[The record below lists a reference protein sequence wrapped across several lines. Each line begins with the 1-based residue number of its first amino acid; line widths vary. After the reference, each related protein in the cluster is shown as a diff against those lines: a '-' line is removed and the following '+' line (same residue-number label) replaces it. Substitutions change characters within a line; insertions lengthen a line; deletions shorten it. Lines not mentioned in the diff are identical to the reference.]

1 MSHTDRHDTAI
12 DMKHLVSLLCAVL
25 LLGTAASEAK
35 QPKQTKKEPLL
46 LIVET
51 DMGNDI
57 DDALAF
63 DLIYKAVDDGL
74 AKLLAVGNHKSSPTA
89 NEYVDILNTWYGY
102 GKTPLAYS
110 TTPVRND
117 HNPDY
122 TIAVAGM
129 KRADGKPA
137 FAHSKRPSQIENPVA
152 LYRRTLAKAADH
164 SVTFISLGFA
174 TELAKLLDSPADEH
188 SPLSGRDL
196 VAKKVKVLSIMAGS
210 YGKKKRAEYN
220 VVNDIPAMTKVFAEW
235 PTPIVQN
242 PFELGKRILYP
253 ATVID
258 GQFGWTDLHPVVE
271 GYRHYLKMPYNRPT
285 WDLLSVVWLLHPE
298 MFVAS
303 ETGKITVDAKGYT
316 HFTPSAEGNHRW
328 LTATDEQ
335 CKSIRDYIV
344 ATTTRQP
351 KHLKKSNKR

>member
-1 MSHTDRHDTAI
+1 
-12 DMKHLVSLLCAVL
+12 MKYIFSFLCAAL
-25 LLGTAASEAK
+25 LFGTATAEAK

-74 AKLLAVGNHKSSPTA
+74 AKLLAVGHHKQSPTA

-122 TIAVAGM
+122 TAAVVGM
-129 KRADGKPA
+129 KRADGKPL
-137 FAHSKRPSQIENPVA
+137 FAHSKRPSQIENPVT
-152 LYRRTLAKAADH
+152 LYRRTLAKAADN

-174 TELAKLLDSPADEH
+174 TELAKLLDSPADKY
-188 SPLSGRDL
+188 SPLTGREL

-242 PFELGKRILYP
+242 PFELGKRVMYP
-253 ATVID
+253 AKAIEE
-258 GQFGWTDLHPVVE
+258 QFGWTEAHPVVE
-271 GYRHYLKMPYNRPT
+271 GYKHYLKMPYNRPT

-298 MFVAS
+298 MFVES
-303 ETGKITVDAKGYT
+303 EAGTVTVDEKGYT
-316 HFTPSAEGNHRW
+316 HFTPSAEGRHRW
-328 LTATDEQ
+328 LTATAEQ
-335 CKSIRDYIV
+335 CKSQRDYII
-344 ATTTRQP
+344 ATTTRAP
-351 KHLKKSNKR
+351 KHLKKQSKR

>member
-1 MSHTDRHDTAI
+1 
-12 DMKHLVSLLCAVL
+12 MKYLLTFVCAAFL
-25 LLGTAASEAK
+25 FGTATSATK
-35 QPKQTKKEPLL
+35 TPKQTKKEPLL

-63 DLIYKAVDDGL
+63 DLIYKAMDDGL
-74 AKLLAVGNHKSSPTA
+74 VKLLAVGDHKLSPTA
-89 NEYVDILNTWYGY
+89 NDYVDILNTWYGY

-110 TTPVRND
+110 PTPVRND

-122 TIAVAGM
+122 TKAVVAM
-129 KRADGKPA
+129 KRADGTPA
-137 FAHSKRPSQIENPVA
+137 FAGSKKPSQIENPVT
-152 LYRRTLAKAADH
+152 LYRRTLAKAKDN
-164 SVTFISLGFA
+164 SVSVISLGFA
-174 TELAKLLDSPADEH
+174 TELAKLLDSPADKY
-188 SPLSGRDL
+188 SPLTGRDL

-220 VVNDIPAMTKVFAEW
+220 VVNDIPAMKKVFAQW

-242 PFELGKRILYP
+242 PFELGKRVMYP
-253 ATVID
+253 AKAITE
-258 GQFGWTDLHPVVE
+258 QFGWTDLHPVVE
-271 GYRHYLKMPYNRPT
+271 GYKHYLKMPYNRPT

-303 ETGKITVDAKGYT
+303 EPGTVTVDDKGYT
-316 HFTPSAEGNHRW
+316 HFTPSADGNHRW
-328 LTATDEQ
+328 LTATAEQ
-335 CKSIRDYIV
+335 CKALRDYII

-351 KHLKKSNKR
+351 KHLQKRNKR